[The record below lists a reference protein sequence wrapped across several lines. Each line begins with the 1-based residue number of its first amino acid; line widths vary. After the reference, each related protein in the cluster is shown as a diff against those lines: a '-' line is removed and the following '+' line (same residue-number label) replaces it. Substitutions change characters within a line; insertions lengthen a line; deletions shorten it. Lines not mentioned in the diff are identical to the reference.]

1 MGPSTIRGTTTSAA
15 LTALMLGASLV
26 ACGGAT
32 YLGEGRDTAYGQAV
46 EAVLDKQWETGIK
59 ASWSYLATASPD
71 DERFDRA
78 QMLFAQSAEGM
89 KLRFA
94 ASLFYLD
101 VAQSRRLPDLAD
113 EAVSGIERIIDA
125 GSYDEATIVR
135 GFLGTDEITAL
146 PVAQTNFVAY
156 VQGLESVRQGLDEW
170 ADDRFDEIDEESP
183 YFHKARYVKAVR
195 HLTNRR
201 WDEGRAALEAMLE
214 EPRELPKDIRVEARL
229 ALARLAMEQRRFREA
244 VELYEK
250 VEDVATERPELLLE
264 MAWAYYYL
272 GDSRQALGRLIAL
285 DAPAYQA
292 LIAPERFLL
301 EAFCLRR
308 LCQFEPAR
316 IAAVRLRDAYGEA
329 LDDLHRGILP
339 LTSEPLRNAAKQ
351 RGEARA
357 LAEFVARLE
366 RELAI
371 VEDRK
376 GSFGESLTQ
385 RLRAIYE
392 DGLFEAERRLEQVL
406 RDEVRDLSDEL
417 VAAEDGVRLVL
428 HELSV
433 GLLRGRR
440 RPPGPPEAPAPR
452 IRAAGGR
459 VFYRFRNEFWTDEV
473 DDLLVLIKDRCLQ

>member
-1 MGPSTIRGTTTSAA
+1 MTRRRVAPRS
-15 LTALMLGASLV
+15 LVVPVLLGAV
-26 ACGGAT
+26 VGCGGPT
-32 YLGEGRDTAYGQAV
+32 YLGEGRDTAYGAAV
-46 EAVLDKQWETGIK
+46 EAVLDESWETG
-59 ASWSYLATASPD
+59 ARAAWDYLASSSPD
-71 DERFDRA
+71 DERYDRA
-78 QMLFAQSAEGM
+78 QMLLAQSLEGLGM
-89 KLRFA
+89 RFA

-113 EAVSGIERIIDA
+113 EAVGGLERIVA
-125 GSYDEATIVR
+125 KGEYDEATVVR

-146 PVAQTNFVAY
+146 PVAQTNFIAY

-170 ADDRFDEIDEESP
+170 ADDRFADIDEESP
-183 YFHKARYVKAVR
+183 YWYRARYVKAVR
-195 HLTNRR
+195 HLANRR
-201 WDEGRAALEAMLE
+201 WDEGRAALEELLAD
-214 EPRELPKDIRVEARL
+214 PDELPKDTRVEARL

-244 VELYEK
+244 VERYEE

-285 DAPAYQA
+285 DAPAYQG

-316 IAAVRLRDAYGEA
+316 IAAVRLREAYGEA

-339 LTSEPLRNAAKQ
+339 LTSGPLRDAAKQ
-351 RGEARA
+351 RGRARELA
-357 LAEFVARLE
+357 LFVARLE
-366 RELAI
+366 REKRR
-371 VEDRK
+371 VEEKAGDLGPALQEK
-376 GSFGESLTQ
+376 LD
-385 RLRAIYE
+385 AIYA
-392 DGLFEAERRLEQVL
+392 DGLFEGERRLEEAL
-406 RDEVRDLSDEL
+406 RIEVRELSDEL

-452 IRAAGGR
+452 IRADDDR
-459 VFYRFRNEFWTDEV
+459 VFYSFRNEFWTDEV
-473 DDLLVLIKDRCLQ
+473 DDLLVLIKDRCLK